1 MKNNKIVTAF
11 KALNVFILSLIT
23 VIYVH
28 LYIDVGNFDNQ
39 IDALSNILDKT
50 DPKVIIIGIVTV
62 VTIISLL
69 IEYFISKF
77 LMVLFFEKHLRFLTV
92 NDAVIPKIITYIL
105 NIIMLKTISTN
116 YQQAFSIT
124 AILGALL
131 TFILFQRKNKNF
143 LSSLVF
149 ALPFILDTL
158 YSAFKVFL
166 R

>member
-1 MKNNKIVTAF
+1 
-11 KALNVFILSLIT
+11 
-23 VIYVH
+23 
-28 LYIDVGNFDNQ
+28 
-39 IDALSNILDKT
+39 
-50 DPKVIIIGIVTV
+50 
-62 VTIISLL
+62 
-69 IEYFISKF
+69 
-77 LMVLFFEKHLRFLTV
+77 MVLFFEKHLRFLTV